1 VLEGV
6 DSGVVVDGTVFWSG
20 VVEGVDESGVVEG
33 VVEGVDESGIV
44 LGEVCEGVD
53 ESGVVLGVLLGELGV
68 DCEGSVGT
76 TTSPEG
82 LEGVLLGEVGLV
94 VSGVT

>member
-1 VLEGV
+1 MFEGVVVEGV
-6 DSGVVVDGTVFWSG
+6 DSGVVVEGTVFW
-20 VVEGVDESGVVEG
+20 SGVVEG
-33 VVEGVDESGIV
+33 VVEGVDESGMV
-44 LGEVCEGVD
+44 F
-53 ESGVVLGVLLGELGV
+53 GVLLGELGA

-76 TTSPEG
+76 MVSPEG